1 MKTFCVIALIVTG
14 LAAGLSVLA
23 LPFWLMGVPGVENS
37 YARGWKL
44 GLYTVL
50 GYPLAWFSLFAF
62 WRGARKQA
70 AAEQLASLSLWTG
83 LGSLVLLGMAAA
95 VVMYAFKVMSRR

>member
-1 MKTFCVIALIVTG
+1 MKLFCVIALSMTG

-50 GYPLAWFSLFAF
+50 AYPIAWFSLFTF
-62 WRGARKQA
+62 WWAARKEA
-70 AAEQLASLSLWTG
+70 AAEQMASLSLWTG
-83 LGSLVLLGMAAA
+83 VGSLVLLALAVA
-95 VVMYAFKVMSRR
+95 VVMYAFRVMSRR